1 MQQQTGNCASA
12 FVHNVNHEKHTRR
25 HLVVGPKIIILLLIK
40 YARCESTNASHI
52 IYTDKYNACAAY
64 LHNVV
69 VGPGV
74 C

>member
-1 MQQQTGNCASA
+1 MSS
-12 FVHNVNHEKHTRR
+12 RDS
-25 HLVVGPKIIILLLIK
+25 VVGPKIIILLLIK
-40 YARCESTNASHI
+40 YARFESTNAASYI
-52 IYTDKYNACAAY
+52 IYTADKYNACGAY